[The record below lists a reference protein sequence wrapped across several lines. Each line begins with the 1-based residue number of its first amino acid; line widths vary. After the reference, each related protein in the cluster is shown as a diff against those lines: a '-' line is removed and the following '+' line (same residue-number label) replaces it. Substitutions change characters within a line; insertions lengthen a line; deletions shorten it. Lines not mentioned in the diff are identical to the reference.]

1 MEIRREQNRFHSPLN
16 NFQQI
21 NNMNNPMMNNM
32 NNPMMNNMNYQMS
45 NQINNPMLI
54 FMNNVMKSQMNNQ
67 MMNNMNNPM
76 MNNMNNPMMNNMN
89 NPMMNNMN
97 NPMMNNMNNPIMNN
111 MNNPMMN
118 NMNNPMMN
126 NMNNPMMNNMNNPM
140 MNNMNNPMMNN
151 MNNPKFNNMNNPMCN
166 NMNNPMMNQINNQY
180 IMKTLF
186 LKKEYKKNTEK
197 NNIQLEES
205 ESKNENIKLNTKQE
219 EKNKNISEEDLK
231 EFKEIF
237 DFFYSEG
244 KGSIDPQQ
252 LRQDLLSTD
261 INNDKSKERTIKMLD
276 KFILENN
283 GKKMTFE
290 EFAEV
295 FNYESSDEENLED
308 LFNSIAD
315 EKNPNI
321 ISFESLKKFYQEM
334 GENLSDDE
342 IKEII
347 RLSSKDNKLE
357 LTFEEFCEIM
367 KT

>member
-21 NNMNNPMMNNM
+21 NNMNNPMMNNT

-54 FMNNVMKSQMNNQ
+54 FMNDVMKSQMNNQ
-67 MMNNMNNPM
+67 MMNNMNNQM
-76 MNNMNNPMMNNMN
+76 MNNMNNR
-89 NPMMNNMN
+89 
-97 NPMMNNMNNPIMNN
+97 MMNNMNNPI
-111 MNNPMMN
+111 
-118 NMNNPMMN
+118 
-126 NMNNPMMNNMNNPM
+126 MNNMNNPM

-151 MNNPKFNNMNNPMCN
+151 MNNPKFNNMNNPMCNNMNNPMCNNMNNPMFN

-205 ESKNENIKLNTKQE
+205 ESKSENIKLNTKQE

-231 EFKEIF
+231 EIF
-237 DFFYSEG
+237 DFFDSEG

-261 INNDKSKERTIKMLD
+261 INNDKSKARTIKMLD

-367 KT
+367 KK

>member
-21 NNMNNPMMNNM
+21 NNMNNPMMNNA

-54 FMNNVMKSQMNNQ
+54 FMNDVMKSQMNNQ
-67 MMNNMNNPM
+67 MMNNMNNQM
-76 MNNMNNPMMNNMN
+76 MNNMNNR
-89 NPMMNNMN
+89 
-97 NPMMNNMNNPIMNN
+97 MMNNMNNPIMNN

-126 NMNNPMMNNMNNPM
+126 NMNNP
-140 MNNMNNPMMNN
+140 
-151 MNNPKFNNMNNPMCN
+151 KFNNMNNPMFNNMNNPMCNNMNNPMFN

-219 EKNKNISEEDLK
+219 EKNKNISEEDL
-231 EFKEIF
+231 KEIF